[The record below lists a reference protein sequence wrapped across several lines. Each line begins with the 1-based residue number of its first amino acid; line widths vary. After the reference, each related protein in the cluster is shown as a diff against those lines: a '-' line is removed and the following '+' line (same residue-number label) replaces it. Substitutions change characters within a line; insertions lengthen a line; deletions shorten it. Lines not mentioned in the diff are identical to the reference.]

1 MRPHRWCFET
11 FQTYPQTSKR
21 ALKRATSYPIPLM
34 KFTSENDTYNW
45 ALQFAKELKVG
56 DKVALYGNLGAGKTV
71 ISRGICKGLGF
82 EGTVCS
88 PTYTILHEYP
98 NDPPIFHFDLYR
110 LESGADLYEV
120 GMDPDYLESGISLI
134 EWPERL
140 EGNDA
145 GITHVVKIQIVSE
158 TEREITLEVV
168 GQ

>member
-1 MRPHRWCFET
+1 
-11 FQTYPQTSKR
+11 
-21 ALKRATSYPIPLM
+21 M
-34 KFTSENDTYNW
+34 KFTSEEETYNW
-45 ALQFAKELKVG
+45 AIEFAKELKVG

-98 NDPPIFHFDLYR
+98 NNPPIFHFDLYR
-110 LESGADLYEV
+110 LEGGADLYEV

-140 EGNDA
+140 EENDA
-145 GITHVVKIQIVSE
+145 GITYVVKIQILSE
-158 TEREITLEVV
+158 TEREVTIEKTTSL
-168 GQ
+168 